1 MKIISYCLW
10 GNNPKYTIGAI
21 RNAELASKYYSD
33 WVCRFYISK
42 TVPENIILQ
51 LKSFKNVE
59 IVECKENGDWK
70 FTMKRFLP
78 MSENVELMLSRDTDS
93 RIDEREVCAVNEWI
107 KSGKSAHIMRDHPYH
122 GGFPMLAGMFG
133 IKGGIIKNV
142 SSLFNLVKEIP
153 EQYHYDQIFLSNF
166 IYPFIEND
174 VLIHDEIFI
183 KNPFPTKRN
192 GLKFVGQA
200 FDENNNPCN
209 PEHAELLRNL

>member
-10 GNNPKYTIGAI
+10 GTNPKYTIGAI
-21 RNAELASKYYSD
+21 KNAQLASEYYPD
-33 WVCRFYISK
+33 WVCRFYVSK

-51 LKSFKNVE
+51 LKTFKNVQV
-59 IVECKENGDWK
+59 VECQESGDWK

-78 MSENVELMLSRDTDS
+78 MSEDIELMISRDTDS
-93 RIDEREVCAVNEWI
+93 RIEKREVSAVNEWI

-142 SSLFNLVKEIP
+142 SSLFNLVKQLP

-166 IYPFIEND
+166 IYPFIENN
-174 VLIHDEIFI
+174 VLIHDEIFTKNAFPI
-183 KNPFPTKRN
+183 KRT
-192 GLKFVGQA
+192 GLRFVGQA
-200 FDENNNPCN
+200 FDENDKPCN
-209 PEHAELLRNL
+209 PEHAELLRNI